1 MRIGP
6 HSARARLTLWYSCA
20 LSAIVLMF
28 AIGVYSFVRANLSRQ
43 MDGQLRRNLE
53 TLRKEVAKAEEDE
66 REPDGTGD
74 HEYSGSATGE
84 WSQHGMREIE
94 EEEGIELF
102 SVSSGGTV
110 VFRTSDWN
118 RAHLDRSEAGGKRN
132 QPWSW
137 RSPSGGL
144 YRLQAISVSTPSRDF
159 RITAAVD
166 GESVQAALRIL
177 AGILLVGLPCALAV
191 AVGGGYIIAGRVLS
205 PLSRMAAK
213 AREITADN
221 LSERLPVTDPRDEF
235 GRLAAVFNDTL
246 QRLQDAF
253 DALRRFTGDASHEL
267 RTPLTAIRSVGE
279 VALRDGR
286 NPDVCRDVVASML
299 EEADRLARLVDSL
312 LTLTRYDSCS
322 ATLSREPVELTA
334 LAAEAVDCLRVLSDE
349 KGLVLEVP
357 ESRPVTVIA
366 NRVTLRQAL
375 INLVDNAIRYT
386 PEGGHVR
393 VVVQEMDQTAAVE
406 VADDGPG
413 IAPEH
418 RSKVFERFY
427 RVDKARSSDTGGTGL
442 GLAIALRAAQI
453 NGGTIDLETEEGR
466 GSSFRILLPRNK
478 GGGIQSR

>member
-6 HSARARLTLWYSCA
+6 QSARARLTLWYSCA
-20 LSAIVLMF
+20 LSVIVLMF
-28 AIGVYSFVRANLSRQ
+28 ALGVYSFVYASLSRQ

-53 TLRKEVAKAEEDE
+53 TLRKKFAEAEEDA
-66 REPDGTGD
+66 REPEGTGD
-74 HEYSGSATGE
+74 HEYSGLAAGG
-84 WSQHGMREIE
+84 WSQQEMREIE
-94 EEEGIELF
+94 EEGSIELF
-102 SVSSGGTV
+102 SVSSGGSL

-118 RAHLDRSEAGGKRN
+118 RAHLDRSEAGGQKN

-137 RSPSGGL
+137 KSPSGRL
-144 YRLQAISVSTPSRDF
+144 YRLQAISGSTAGREF
-159 RITAAVD
+159 RIIAAVD
-166 GESVQAALRIL
+166 AESVQAALRIL
-177 AGILLVGLPCALAV
+177 AGILLVGLPCALVLAI
-191 AVGGGYIIAGRVLS
+191 GGGYIIAGRVLS

-213 AREITADN
+213 AREITAEN
-221 LSERLPVTDPRDEF
+221 LSERLPVTNPHDEF
-235 GRLAAVFNDTL
+235 GRLSAVFNDTL

-253 DALRRFTGDASHEL
+253 DTLRRFTGDASHEL

-279 VALRDGR
+279 VALRDGGD
-286 NPDVCRDVVASML
+286 PDACRDVVASML
-299 EEADRLARLVDSL
+299 EEADRLARLVDNL
-312 LTLTRYDSCS
+312 LTLTRYDSCW
-322 ATLSREPVELTA
+322 ATLPREPVELTA
-334 LAAEAVDCLRVLSDE
+334 LAAEVVDCLRVLSDE

-357 ESRPVTVIA
+357 DSQPITVTA

-393 VVVQEMDQTAAVE
+393 VVVQEMGQMAAVE

-427 RVDKARSSDTGGTGL
+427 RVDKARSSETGGTGL
-442 GLAIALRAAQI
+442 GLAVALRAAQV
-453 NGGTIDLETEEGR
+453 NGGTIDLETEEGH
-466 GSSFRILLPRNK
+466 GSSFRILLPPKN